1 MHLHRRERHGLE
13 RVENGNARVRIGSGV
28 DDDAVGRAVGRL
40 NGIDDRALVVG
51 LEQLDLH
58 ACLGSGCADEILQ
71 RGKAPAAV
79 NGRLAQAEQ
88 VQVWAVDDEKLHA
101 STSRILRT
109 VSSGVPLLSMTASA
123 KRAYSGARCA

>member
-1 MHLHRRERHGLE
+1 M
-13 RVENGNARVRIGSGV
+13 
-28 DDDAVGRAVGRL
+28 
-40 NGIDDRALVVG
+40 VG
-51 LEQLDLH
+51 LEQVDLH
-58 ACLGSGCADEILQ
+58 ARIGGGSADEILQ

-79 NGRLAQAEQ
+79 DGRLTQAEQ
-88 VQVWAVDDEKLHA
+88 VQVRAVDDEKLHA